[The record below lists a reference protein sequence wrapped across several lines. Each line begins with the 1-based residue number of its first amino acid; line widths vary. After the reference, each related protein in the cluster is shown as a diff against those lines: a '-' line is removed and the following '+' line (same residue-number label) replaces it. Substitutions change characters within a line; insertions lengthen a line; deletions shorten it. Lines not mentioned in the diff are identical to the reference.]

1 MKKVFLTFAT
11 YAVILTSCNQNE
23 ITDNL
28 ETSSN
33 GQLTFSPAIGKQTA
47 TRASELTNAGL
58 EAAAN
63 SKKKGIVLYAY
74 QETSAP
80 GTYSS
85 WFNDKLWYEAPNWK
99 IESTRFRNTSK
110 SKFISF
116 YPETDQLA
124 VDPGFGTVSFVTKSI
139 LPKFEYNASTD
150 LSKQVDL
157 VASITDVEPNATD
170 IVFKMRHIL
179 SQVNFGVKGYKGAQI
194 SISNIEIHGV
204 YDNATFTYGV
214 VDNYPLGKWSNFG
227 AKDVDNDGGTTKYTY
242 ALKGGAIPAKLTEV
256 EQVITGDVYVFGDG
270 GNWGPG
276 KESTTWYPVGE
287 KGAWMKAN
295 NIVKETPSMSNSLM
309 LIPQDFKSAPKDAYV
324 TFNYTIKDISGA
336 LVANNAEGQ
345 FKLDFTST
353 NASYTSKWEQNY
365 RYLYIIDFTDFLND
379 NKLTFKVDV
388 QAYPWENYNK
398 PGDGIVDVPVIGQTT
413 IEAFNTDYTGVDDK
427 AKWYAATCSRTV
439 PKTSVQLITSET
451 WSWELYTFKGL
462 DSGDSFN
469 IKFDKVIFNGK
480 EITIKVGAKYKIYN
494 KTTPETE
501 PDQQTVK
508 VTKDTDIVVIKQK

>member
-11 YAVILTSCNQNE
+11 CAFILTSCSQSE

-58 EAAAN
+58 ETAAV
-63 SKKKGIVLYAY
+63 SKENGIVLYAY

-80 GTYSS
+80 GTYSP
-85 WFNDKLWYEAPNWK
+85 WFNDKLWYEVPNWK

-116 YPETDQLA
+116 YPKTDQLK
-124 VDPGFGTVSFVTKSI
+124 VDPGFGTVSFITKSI
-139 LPKFEYNASTD
+139 LPKFEYNASTT
-150 LSKQVDL
+150 LSEQVDL

-179 SQVNFGVKGYKGAQI
+179 SQVNFGVKGYNGAKI
-194 SISNIEIHGV
+194 SIKCICLKAVNDSGTYVFNPVEAISGTNIIGRWTPIIPKTPV
-204 YDNATFTYGV
+204 TYNYDF
-214 VDNYPLGKWSNFG
+214 PR
-227 AKDVDNDGGTTKYTY
+227 YTVPDT
-242 ALKGGAIPAKLTEV
+242 AS
-256 EQVITGDVYVFGDG
+256 TGDIYVFGDG

-276 KESTTWYPVGE
+276 TAETTWYVIDGNTAIQGNAI
-287 KGAWMKAN
+287 KNRSDKR
-295 NIVKETPSMSNSLM
+295 SNSLM
-309 LIPQDFKSAPKDAYV
+309 LIPQDLTGATVEFTYTIQDKDGAYV
-324 TFNYTIKDISGA
+324 AGKE
-336 LVANNAEGQ
+336 NAPATGV
-345 FKLDFTST
+345 FKLDFKTGDTSGT
-353 NASYTSKWEQNY
+353 HYLGKWEQNY

-388 QAYPWENYNK
+388 EAYPWENYNK
-398 PGDGIVDVPVIGQTT
+398 PDDGIVDVPVIGQTT
-413 IEAFNTDYTGVDDK
+413 NEAFDTPYTGIEKDIV
-427 AKWYAATCSRTV
+427 WYAATCSRTV
-439 PKTSVQLITSET
+439 PKNSVQLITTET

-462 DSGDSFN
+462 DSGQSFN